1 MQAELVRLNKIQESF
16 INLKSTNI
24 EMKLGMSELLT
35 GSAMVSESPG
45 TEVLGNTSESGVTE
59 LPTHKRKW
67 TQEEHRIL

>member
-1 MQAELVRLNKIQESF
+1 
-16 INLKSTNI
+16 
-24 EMKLGMSELLT
+24 MKLGMSELLT

-59 LPTHKRKW
+59 LLTHKRKW